1 MNDISHDDVRRRT
14 WRRIGWLILVAG
26 VAMVMAWPAIDGG
39 FVGGDDH
46 RLVLDHIL
54 VNHPSIAHTV
64 ELFGI
69 VHRDLYQPLPL
80 VSFQLEFVVAE
91 WFGLFDASV
100 EQGAWLFHLT
110 NMWLHA
116 LNSVLVAL
124 IVFRLGRDVQA
135 ADSGRRDPS
144 GAEGGRAAAD
154 ESAWTVAAWVAL
166 LFAVHPFQVEV
177 VSWINGRMMLLST
190 LFALVSMLSFHR
202 WLNRGRY
209 TSAVLCILF
218 TLFCTI
224 SKVRAGLPILLWIVA
239 MVSARRLDRRFWSI
253 WLPCAATVAVF
264 VGVNL
269 WSTAAADLFSGGAE
283 SLHGPSSV
291 RVLMA
296 LAFYFEHF
304 LWPAGLCS
312 YYPTPPHVNFF
323 DSDSIRAAVV
333 ALSGLAIIAWF
344 AWRSRACR
352 WAALWFL
359 VGIGDTLPFFPA
371 RNILAAD
378 RYMYLP
384 IIGLAWFLVTILVAA
399 HNRRRDRG
407 LSTVPRAFGVSLA
420 IVTVCVLIGV
430 SWPIARAYTTP
441 LKKTE
446 RIAMLFPDVPR
457 VWERLGWSY
466 QRAGDYDRAIQ
477 CAKRELVHD
486 APSVRSGAFQLW
498 GMTEV
503 KQGDAAAG
511 LQHLHQAYTIDQMDG
526 LAAYRLAQA
535 YEELGRY
542 EEALPWFEEAVEQAP
557 QDNPTIRGLASVY
570 RRLERLDDARNTY
583 EKVLANNRF
592 DIEAI
597 IALTELDIEASTLA
611 AYDASE
617 RRLLGLLAHMPSNA
631 RLTTN
636 LDMIRFLRDE
646 ADDAMKLASRAFVAL
661 SDGRYQRAADR
672 VDALCEDRGATLDA
686 REWLLAALKRFGLD
700 RPDTPW
706 TLGLAARLL
715 IADQQFGPARVSIG
729 LFESQC
735 TEDVCRSYAELL
747 RKLLADSE
755 AS

>member
-1 MNDISHDDVRRRT
+1 MNETPVENARPRT
-14 WRRIGWLILVAG
+14 RWRACWLILVAAL
-26 VAMVMAWPAIDGG
+26 AMVMAWPVIDGG

-46 RLVLDHIL
+46 RLVLNHIL
-54 VNHPSIAHTV
+54 VNHPSFAHAV
-64 ELFGI
+64 ELFAI

-80 VSFQLEFVVAE
+80 LSFQLEFLVAE

-116 LNSVLVAL
+116 VNAILVAAV
-124 IVFRLGRDVQA
+124 VFRLGRDVQTVELEK
-135 ADSGRRDPS
+135 RDPS
-144 GAEGGRAAAD
+144 GVEGYRATSD
-154 ESAWTVAAWVAL
+154 ESAWTVAACVAL

-190 LFALVSMLSFHR
+190 LFVLASMLSFRR
-202 WLNRGRY
+202 WLDRGRS
-209 TSAVLCILF
+209 TSAALCILF
-218 TLFCTI
+218 TLLCAI

-239 MVSARRLDRRFWSI
+239 AAGTRRLDRRFWSI

-283 SLHGPSSV
+283 SLSGPCSV

-312 YYPTPPHVNFF
+312 YYPTPPHVNFL
-323 DSDSIRAAVV
+323 DSGSIRAAAV
-333 ALSGLAIIAWF
+333 AFSGLAIIVWF
-344 AWRSRACR
+344 AWRSRACL

-359 VGIGDTLPFFPA
+359 VGIGDTLPFFPV

-399 HNRRRDRG
+399 HNRWRDRG
-407 LSTVPRAFGVSLA
+407 LSTVPRAFSVSLA
-420 IVTVCVLIGV
+420 TVTVCLLIGV

-441 LKKTE
+441 LRKTE

-466 QRAGDYDRAIQ
+466 HRAGDYDRAIE
-477 CAKRELVHD
+477 CAEKELVHD

-503 KQGDAAAG
+503 KQGDTTAG
-511 LQHLHQAYTIDQMDG
+511 LEHLHDAYAIDRVDG

-535 YEELGRY
+535 YEELSRY
-542 EEALPWFEEAVEQAP
+542 EEALPWFEEAVEQAS
-557 QDNPTIRGLASVY
+557 QDNPTIRGLASLY

-592 DIEAI
+592 DIEAV
-597 IALTELDIEASTLA
+597 IALTELDIEASTPA

-617 RRLLGLLAHMPSNA
+617 RRLLRLLADMPNNA
-631 RLTTN
+631 RLSTN
-636 LDMIRFLRDE
+636 LGMIRFLRDE

-661 SDGRYQRAADR
+661 SDGRYDRAVDR
-672 VDALCEDRGATLDA
+672 VGALCEDHGTTRDA
-686 REWLLAALKRFGLD
+686 RAWLLAALQRFDLD
-700 RPDTPW
+700 RPGIPW
-706 TLGLAARLL
+706 TIGLAARLL
-715 IADQQFGPARVSIG
+715 IADQQVKPARAFIG

-735 TEDVCRSYAELL
+735 TEDVCRSYVALL
-747 RKLLADSE
+747 HKLLADAETS
-755 AS
+755 